1 MDTTLEQIINQYVQ
15 LQPKSVKGWQAV
27 RCHVCNDHTRK
38 GLRGAFKFEN
48 GTIDY
53 KCWNCGHS
61 SRYDPEVNEYYSKN
75 MLRTLDAFGIP
86 DDAYKEIILSSP
98 AWQNGGN
105 TKKDEARKAN
115 VSIEPKAIPMP
126 KHFYYLKD
134 ATPDDFVADA
144 AREYLAERGID
155 HNAYPFML
163 SHKDANPRLH
173 KWLGRV
179 IIPIYKNNNLIYY
192 IGRALYDAEK
202 KYETPAISK
211 ERILYGFDKLFDY
224 EDKSPL
230 FVIEGWFDAYAIGG
244 VAIMGNII
252 TDAQRQ
258 WLDKSPREK
267 IYIPD
272 RFGDGRRAAEQALD
286 FGWSISTPDIGSD
299 SKDMDEAVAKYGKM
313 YVIKTILDHKESDKD
328 AAMTYLGNYC
338 IS

>member
-1 MDTTLEQIINQYVQ
+1 MDNTLEQLINQHVH
-15 LQPKSVKGWQAV
+15 LQPKSQKGWQAV

-48 GTIDY
+48 GITGY
-53 KCWNCGHS
+53 KCWNCGHK

-75 MLRTLDAFGIP
+75 MITTLDAFGIP
-86 DDAYKEIILSSP
+86 DDAYKELILSSP

-105 TKKDEARKAN
+105 TKKDETRKKN
-115 VSIEPKAIPMP
+115 VSIEPKPIAVPE
-126 KHFYYLKD
+126 HFYYLKN
-134 ATPDDFVADA
+134 ATVDDYVADA
-144 AREYLAERGID
+144 AREYLESRGID
-155 HNAYPFML
+155 PNSYPFML
-163 SHKDANPRLH
+163 SHKADNPRLH

-192 IGRALYDAEK
+192 IGRALYDATK

-230 FVIEGWFDAYAIGG
+230 FVIEGWFDAHAIDG

-252 TDAQRQ
+252 TDAQAQ
-258 WLDKSPREK
+258 WLNKSPREK

-272 RFGDGRRAAEQALD
+272 TQGDGRRAAEQALN
-286 FGWSISTPDIGSD
+286 FGWSISTPDLGWNA
-299 SKDMDEAVAKYGKM
+299 KDMDEAVLKYGKM
-313 YVIKTILDHKESDKD
+313 YVIKNILDHKSSGED
-328 AAMTYLGNYC
+328 ALTYLGNYC